1 MEHINKAVDE
11 LDKLAEGLPE
21 LVKMCKGKGIRPGHA
36 LGAAGSLV
44 LIVGT
49 ILQGYNIVC
58 ALLTCVYPMIASI
71 RAIESPE
78 EQDDKNWLCFWT
90 VFGIFQTV
98 ELFFGFILSFIPYYY
113 WLRLAFF
120 IFLMAPQTNGAATM
134 YEKVFKPLLEQ
145 HKDEIQKLITKAQ
158 SGASV
163 IGEEAMKAGKEA
175 ARDLSSAE
183 NMLKAA

>member
-1 MEHINKAVDE
+1 
-11 LDKLAEGLPE
+11 
-21 LVKMCKGKGIRPGHA
+21 
-36 LGAAGSLV
+36 
-44 LIVGT
+44 
-49 ILQGYNIVC
+49 
-58 ALLTCVYPMIASI
+58 MIASI
-71 RAIESPE
+71 RAIESPAE
-78 EQDDKNWLCFWT
+78 DDDKNWLCFWT

>member
-11 LDKLAEGLPE
+11 LDKIAEGLPE
-21 LVKMCKGKGIRPGHA
+21 LIKICKKNNIRPGHA

-71 RAIESPE
+71 RAIESPDE
-78 EQDDKNWLCFWT
+78 NDDKNWLSFWT

-120 IFLMAPQTNGAATM
+120 IFLMHPATNGAAIC

-145 HKDEIQKLITKAQ
+145 HKDEIEKI
-158 SGASV
+158 
-163 IGEEAMKAGKEA
+163 I
-175 ARDLSSAE
+175 
-183 NMLKAA
+183 

>member
-1 MEHINKAVDE
+1 
-11 LDKLAEGLPE
+11 
-21 LVKMCKGKGIRPGHA
+21 
-36 LGAAGSLV
+36 
-44 LIVGT
+44 
-49 ILQGYNIVC
+49 
-58 ALLTCVYPMIASI
+58 MIASI
-71 RAIESPE
+71 RAIESPDE
-78 EQDDKNWLCFWT
+78 DDDKNWLCFWT

-120 IFLMAPQTNGAATM
+120 VFLMAPQTEGAAKLYKT
-134 YEKVFKPLLEQ
+134 VFKPLLDTYKDDI
-145 HKDEIQKLITKAQ
+145 HKFIEKTK

-163 IGEEAMKAGKEA
+163 LQDEAMKAGKEA